1 MILHGKDL
9 IVSID
14 GNANMAS
21 KSCTLSVSAK
31 SIVKTS
37 PTSGDWE
44 EVLSGK
50 KSWSLTTNHL
60 VKAAEGGMP
69 EEWSYITAFAV
80 SNTLENGWHARGE
93 QEAGVGDSYIFDEV
107 GLVNGI
113 DVLRVN
119 SKTCQ
124 LLENRHFNSN
134 ASGLNGYLNGN
145 TIGTDD
151 LLLIMTNGEFVLPAD
166 VVATLSETY
175 HTALPFIEMGV
186 ASQWGNE
193 YDTTPLIIACGKGIT
208 HGYAKL
214 NSISNDL
221 NFTLIDGTNF
231 VLGGI
236 PGAIDMVGKT
246 VSVRMKDEH
255 GSIWLGQAIVKQFKV
270 TGTKGNLMA
279 GSFSFAGNGEL
290 QSNKKIDMPEF
301 FTPGVYVNRIIIDM
315 NKSDP
320 AEMITGDIGDSAKI
334 FNDRMK
340 YYNHR
345 YLSKYLGNGRMAIC
359 QLDDENSNL
368 FRDGTTPATL
378 DGTQGDVYVSTGGF
392 PYELK
397 QIDEN
402 RYMFSIANQP
412 MNSNWKIWP
421 NYNLIGAFKTQATT
435 SYNNIEAG
443 IAGGEY
449 YLRSISKDAYAFADT
464 PANLL
469 GRFGTTQG
477 KMNPAYFGLVGP
489 EEHTIIALLYLML
502 KGNTNSRAMMG
513 TGYSGILK
521 TGITSNIGMHNTEGI
536 EGNFVNIFGLEN
548 WWGGGPEV
556 MERMMIDNNGLI
568 TITPKTGDPI
578 TTQGPLASGSGP
590 VIKKMIFGD
599 LYMAPSEVSYPYK
612 DEYFCDKYLIRTGNG
627 YVQRSKYEGGIF
639 SLETMGGGGL
649 TTSPSRICYRGD
661 VTEYTDPQTFL
672 ALIAVDPAN

>member
-44 EVLSGK
+44 EVLAGK

-60 VKAAEGGMP
+60 VKEATDGVP
-69 EEWSYITAFAV
+69 ENWDYITAFAI
-80 SNTLENGWHARGE
+80 SNTLENGWHARGDK
-93 QEAGVGDSYIFDEV
+93 EAGIGDSYIFDEV

-145 TIGTDD
+145 TIGNDD

-166 VVATLSETY
+166 VVSTLSETY
-175 HTALPFIEMGV
+175 HAALPFIEMGV
-186 ASQWGNE
+186 VSQWGNT
-193 YDTTPLIIACGKGIT
+193 YDNTPLIIACGKNIT
-208 HGYAKL
+208 QGYAKL
-214 NSISNDL
+214 NSIGNDL
-221 NFTLIDGTNF
+221 NFTLVDGTNF
-231 VLGGI
+231 VLSGI

-255 GSIWLGQAIVKQFKV
+255 GSEWAGQAIVKQFKV

-279 GSFSFAGNGEL
+279 GSFSFTGNGKL

-301 FTPGVYVNRIIIDM
+301 FTPDVYVNRIIIDM
-315 NKSDP
+315 RKSNS
-320 AEMITGDIGDSAKI
+320 AEMITGDIGEVADI
-334 FNDRMK
+334 FDYRMR

-345 YLSKYLGNGRMAIC
+345 YLCKYLGNGRMAIC
-359 QLDDENSNL
+359 QLDDENSNI
-368 FRDGTTPATL
+368 FRNGTPATL
-378 DGTQGDVYVSTGGF
+378 DGTQGDVYISTGGV

-402 RYMFSIANQP
+402 RYMFSIANQR
-412 MNSNWKIWP
+412 MTDNWKLWSIG
-421 NYNLIGAFKTQATT
+421 NLIGAFKTQATT
-435 SYNNIEAG
+435 SYNNAEAG
-443 IAGGEY
+443 AAGGEY
-449 YLRSISKDAYAFADT
+449 YLRSIYKEAAAFADT

-489 EEHTIIALLYLML
+489 EEHTIVALLYLML

-513 TGYSGILK
+513 RGALSGAY
-521 TGITSNIGMHNTEGI
+521 TGITADIGIQNTDKGAL
-536 EGNFVNIFGLEN
+536 NMVNLFGLEN
-548 WWGGGPEV
+548 WWGGGREL
-556 MERMMIDNNGLI
+556 MERVSINENRQM
-568 TITPKTGDPI
+568 TITPLAGNPVTVQCPVSTI
-578 TTQGPLASGSGP
+578 TYP
-590 VIKKMIFGD
+590 VIKKMLIGD
-599 LYMAPSEVSYPYK
+599 MYMAPKEVILNSME
-612 DEYFCDKYLIRTGNG
+612 DQYFCDRFDIQYYTGSHI
-627 YVQRSKYEGGIF
+627 VRAAGGIF
-639 SLETMGGGGL
+639 SLGGVWENNVYS
-649 TTSPSRICYRGD
+649 TRICYRGN

-672 ALIAVDPAN
+672 ALTAVDPAN

>member
-21 KSCTLSVSAK
+21 KSCTLNVSAK

-60 VKAAEGGMP
+60 VKEATGGVP
-69 EEWSYITAFAV
+69 ENWNYITAFAV

-93 QEAGVGDSYIFDEV
+93 QEAGVGDSYIFDEM

-124 LLENRHFNSN
+124 LLENRHFDSN
-134 ASGLNGYLNGN
+134 ASGLNDYLNGN
-145 TIGTDD
+145 TIGNDD

-166 VVATLSETY
+166 VVSTLSDTY

-208 HGYAKL
+208 QGYAKL
-214 NSISNDL
+214 NSVSNEL
-221 NFTLIDGTNF
+221 NFTLIDGTDF
-231 VLGGI
+231 VLDGI

-246 VSVRMKDEH
+246 VSVRMTDEH
-255 GSIWLGQAIVKQFKV
+255 GSIWLGQAIAKQFKV

-301 FTPGVYVNRIIIDM
+301 FTPGIYVNRIIIDM
-315 NKSDP
+315 SKSNP
-320 AEMITGDIGDSAKI
+320 AEMITGDIGDAAGI
-334 FNDRMK
+334 FKERMK

-359 QLDDENSNL
+359 QLYDENSNL

-378 DGTQGDVYVSTGGF
+378 DGTQGDVYMSTGGF

-412 MNSNWKIWP
+412 MDNNWKIWP

-435 SYNNIEAG
+435 SYNNTEAG
-443 IAGGEY
+443 IAGGDY

-469 GRFGTTQG
+469 GRFGTAQG

-489 EEHTIIALLYLML
+489 EEHTIIAFLYLML
-502 KGNTNSRAMMG
+502 KGNTNSRAIMG

-521 TGITSNIGMHNTEGI
+521 TGITSNIGMHNTDGI
-536 EGNFVNIFGLEN
+536 EGNVVNIFGLEN

-578 TTQGPLASGSGP
+578 TIQGPLASGSGP

-627 YVQRSKYEGGIF
+627 YVQRSNYEGGIF

-672 ALIAVDPAN
+672 ALTAVDPAN

>member
-21 KSCTLSVSAK
+21 KSCTLDVSAK

-44 EVLSGK
+44 ECLAGK

-60 VKAAEGGMP
+60 VKEATGGVP
-69 EEWSYITAFAV
+69 ENWNYITAFAV

-93 QEAGVGDSYIFDEV
+93 QEAGVGASYIFDEV

-124 LLENRHFNSN
+124 LLENRHFNSD
-134 ASGLNGYLNGN
+134 ASGLNDFLNGN
-145 TIGTDD
+145 TIGDDD

-166 VVATLSETY
+166 VVSMLSETY

-186 ASQWGNE
+186 VSQWGST
-193 YDTTPLIIACGKGIT
+193 YDNTPLIIACGKGIT
-208 HGYAKL
+208 QGYAKL
-214 NSISNDL
+214 NSIGNNL
-221 NFTLIDGTNF
+221 NFTLVDGTNF
-231 VLGGI
+231 VLSGI

-246 VSVRMKDEH
+246 VSVRMTDEH
-255 GSIWLGQAIVKQFKV
+255 GSEWAGQAIVKQFKV

-279 GSFSFAGNGEL
+279 GSFAFTGNGKL
-290 QSNKKIDMPEF
+290 QSNKKIDMPDF
-301 FTPGVYVNRIIIDM
+301 YTPEHYVNRIIIDM
-315 NKSDP
+315 SKSNP
-320 AEMITGDIGDSAKI
+320 AEMITGDIGEAAHI
-334 FNDRMK
+334 FNYRMS
-340 YYNHR
+340 YTHR
-345 YLSKYLGNGRMAIC
+345 YLCKYLGGGNMAAI
-359 QLDDENSNL
+359 QLDDNNSIN
-368 FRDGTTPATL
+368 FYNGQSWEGTRLISGET
-378 DGTQGDVYVSTGGF
+378 GDVYVKMGGI

-402 RYMFSIANQP
+402 RYMLSIAEQR
-412 MNSNWKIWP
+412 MTDNWKLWSP
-421 NYNLIGAFKTQATT
+421 GNLIGAFKAQATT
-435 SYNNIEAG
+435 SYNNAEAG
-443 IAGGEY
+443 AAGGNY
-449 YLRSISKDAYAFADT
+449 YLRSIYKETAAFADT

-469 GRFGTTQG
+469 DRFGTTQG

-513 TGYSGILK
+513 RGALSGAYTGTTADIGIQN
-521 TGITSNIGMHNTEGI
+521 TGKGALNM
-536 EGNFVNIFGLEN
+536 VNLFGLEN
-548 WWGGGPEV
+548 WWGGGREL
-556 MERMMIDNNGLI
+556 MERVAINENRQM
-568 TITPKTGDPI
+568 TITPLTGNPVTVQCPVSTI
-578 TTQGPLASGSGP
+578 TYP
-590 VIKKMIFGD
+590 VIKKMLICD
-599 LYMAPSEVSYPYK
+599 MYMAPKEVIFNSME
-612 DEYFCDKYLIRTGNG
+612 DQYFCDRFDMQSYNG
-627 YVQRSKYEGGIF
+627 THIVRAGGGIF
-639 SLETMGGGGL
+639 SLGGVWENSAYS
-649 TTSPSRICYRGD
+649 TRICYRGN

-672 ALIAVDPAN
+672 ALTAVAPAN

>member
-21 KSCTLSVSAK
+21 KSCTLNVSAK

-60 VKAAEGGMP
+60 VKEATGGVP
-69 EEWSYITAFAV
+69 EDWDYITAFAV

-93 QEAGVGDSYIFDEV
+93 QEADVGGSYVFDEV

-124 LLENRHFNSN
+124 LLENRHFNSD
-134 ASGLNGYLNGN
+134 ASGLNDFLNGN
-145 TIGTDD
+145 TIGNDD

-166 VVATLSETY
+166 VVSTLSETY

-186 ASQWGNE
+186 VSQWGST
-193 YDTTPLIIACGKGIT
+193 YDNTPLIIACGKGIT
-208 HGYAKL
+208 QGYAKL
-214 NSISNDL
+214 NSIGNDL
-221 NFTLIDGTNF
+221 NFTLIDGTDF
-231 VLGGI
+231 VLDGI

-255 GSIWLGQAIVKQFKV
+255 GSEWAGQAIVKHFKV

-279 GSFSFAGNGEL
+279 GSFSFTGNGEL
-290 QSNKKIDMPEF
+290 QSNKKIDMPDF
-301 FTPGVYVNRIIIDM
+301 YTPEHYVNRIIIDM
-315 NKSDP
+315 SKSNP
-320 AEMITGDIGDSAKI
+320 AEMITGDIGEAAHI
-334 FNDRMK
+334 FNYRMS
-340 YYNHR
+340 YTHR
-345 YLSKYLGNGRMAIC
+345 YLCKYLGGGNMAAI
-359 QLDDENSNL
+359 QLDDNNSTYFYNGQSWA
-368 FRDGTTPATL
+368 GTRLISGEA
-378 DGTQGDVYVSTGGF
+378 GDVYVKMGGI

-397 QIDEN
+397 QIDDN
-402 RYMFSIANQP
+402 RYMFSIANQR
-412 MNSNWKIWP
+412 MTDNWKIWSTE
-421 NYNLIGAFKTQATT
+421 NLIGAFRAQATT
-435 SYNNIEAG
+435 SYNNAEASA
-443 IAGGEY
+443 AGGEY
-449 YLRSISKDAYAFADT
+449 YLRSIYKEAAAFADT

-513 TGYSGILK
+513 SGALSGAYTGTTADIGIQN
-521 TGITSNIGMHNTEGI
+521 TGKGALNM
-536 EGNFVNIFGLEN
+536 VNLFGLEN
-548 WWGGGPEV
+548 WWGGGREL
-556 MERMMIDNNGLI
+556 MERLSINGNRQM
-568 TITPKTGDPI
+568 TITPLAGNPVTVQCPVSTI
-578 TTQGPLASGSGP
+578 TYP
-590 VIKKMIFGD
+590 VIKKMLIGD
-599 LYMAPSEVSYPYK
+599 MYMAPKEVIFNSME
-612 DEYFCDKYLIRTGNG
+612 DQYFCDRFDMQSYNG
-627 YVQRSKYEGGIF
+627 THIVRAVDGIF
-639 SLETMGGGGL
+639 SLGGVWKKNEYS
-649 TTSPSRICYRGD
+649 TRICYRGN

-672 ALIAVDPAN
+672 LLTAVDPAN

>member
-60 VKAAEGGMP
+60 VKQATGGIP
-69 EEWSYITAFAV
+69 EDWDYITTFAV

-93 QEAGVGDSYIFDEV
+93 QEAGVGDSYVFDEV
-107 GLVNGI
+107 GLANGI
-113 DVLRVN
+113 DVLRIN

-124 LLENRHFNSN
+124 LLENRHFNGN
-134 ASGLNGYLNGN
+134 ASGLNDYLNGN
-145 TIGTDD
+145 TIGNDD
-151 LLLIMTNGEFVLPAD
+151 MLLIMTNGEFVLPAD
-166 VVATLSETY
+166 VVATLSDTY

-208 HGYAKL
+208 QGYAKL

-221 NFTLIDGTNF
+221 NFTLIDGTDF
-231 VLGGI
+231 VLDGI

-255 GSIWLGQAIVKQFKV
+255 GSIWLGQAVVTQFKV

-279 GSFSFAGNGEL
+279 GSFSFKGNGEL

-301 FTPGVYVNRIIIDM
+301 FTPGIYVNRIIIDM
-315 NKSDP
+315 SKSNS
-320 AEMITGDIGDSAKI
+320 AEMITGDIGDAAKI

-345 YLSKYLGNGRMAIC
+345 YLSKYLGNGRMVIC

-368 FRDGTTPATL
+368 FRNGTPATL
-378 DGTQGDVYVSTGGF
+378 DGTQGDVYMSTGGF
-392 PYELK
+392 AYELK

-402 RYMFSIANQP
+402 RYMFSIADQP
-412 MNSNWKIWP
+412 MNNNWKIWP
-421 NYNLIGAFKTQATT
+421 NNNLIGAFKAQATT
-435 SYNNIEAG
+435 LYNNTEAG
-443 IAGGEY
+443 VAGGDY
-449 YLRSISKDAYAFADT
+449 YLRSISKDATAFADT
-464 PANLL
+464 PVNLL

-513 TGYSGILK
+513 TGYSEILK
-521 TGITSNIGMHNTEGI
+521 TGITSNIGMRNTTGI

-568 TITPKTGDPI
+568 TITPKTGNPI
-578 TTQGPLASGSGP
+578 TIQGPLASGSGP

-672 ALIAVDPAN
+672 ALTAVDPAN